1 MCENIRDTLDLT
13 YYEKLHDD
21 AYDYSQVTVREYL
34 DHLANKWCKLNT
46 IVKKRMKDHFFR
58 DWAEDKHI
66 SRRTAHGSA
75 RSTENSNRIGFQ
87 SGMTWLSTTCSRC
100 IKYVILTGGM

>member
-46 IVKKRMKDHFFR
+46 IVKKRMKDNFSVTGRKTNTYHGVPR
-58 DWAEDKHI
+58 TDRQGA
-66 SRRTAHGSA
+66 RRT
-75 RSTENSNRIGFQ
+75 RIE
-87 SGMTWLSTTCSRC
+87 
-100 IKYVILTGGM
+100 